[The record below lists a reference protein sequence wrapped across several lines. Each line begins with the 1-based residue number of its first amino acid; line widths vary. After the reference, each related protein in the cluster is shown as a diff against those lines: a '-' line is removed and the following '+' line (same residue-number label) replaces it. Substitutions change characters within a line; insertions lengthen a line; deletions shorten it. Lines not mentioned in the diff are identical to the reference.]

1 MIIVMVIVFL
11 LFDVLTQGRMH
22 YAQNLSNLLLQNA
35 YVVVLACGMLLC
47 ILTGGNIDLSVG
59 AIVCMVGALGA
70 KMLSTTSIPAVAVI
84 LICLVLGT
92 VIGVFQGYM
101 REIREKDSKVIIIIL
116 TAYDKFD
123 YAKDALSLG
132 AFDFLT
138 KPVSKSAIIDVVTR
152 AAGQIEKEKE
162 EKILNLRMRE
172 KLETVVPIIES
183 GYISSVI
190 LQNDESD
197 ESVHYRE
204 LLNIQQENGYALLIR
219 FGEELKNGVLT
230 NSVGMNVRAQ
240 QFYTEMRE
248 IIKERY
254 NCYVGPVMEK
264 TPLPDDVVYV
274 PGLKELEE
282 TVAGKE
288 LGKRFF
294 GGLPIQIGYC
304 NGHNKLLNAVEYHR
318 NSEINIAMTD
328 MIVMFK
334 AGRKANELGHIVL
347 LDPVGAGAS
356 RLRTDTAKK
365 LLKEIRFD
373 AVRGN
378 ISEIK
383 ALCLGTGGTHGVDA
397 AAVDAVTEETLDQ
410 AVQFVKEAAAG
421 FGCIAAVTGAIDL
434 VSDGKSC
441 YVIRNGRPEMSGI
454 TGTGCQLSALMTA
467 CLTANPDR
475 KLEAAAAAVCA
486 MGLAG
491 EIGHKAMRGI
501 CVSAADAA

>member
-1 MIIVMVIVFL
+1 MKAVWDKTRANTPLVHNITNYVTVN
-11 LFDVLTQGRMH
+11 DVANIL
-22 YAQNLSNLLLQNA
+22 
-35 YVVVLACGMLLC
+35 LACGGSPIMSDDEDEVEE
-47 ILTGGNIDLSVG
+47 I
-59 AIVCMVGALGA
+59 
-70 KMLSTTSIPAVAVI
+70 TSI
-84 LICLVLGT
+84 CG
-92 VIGVFQGYM
+92 G
-101 REIREKDSKVIIIIL
+101 
-116 TAYDKFD
+116 
-123 YAKDALSLG
+123 
-132 AFDFLT
+132 
-138 KPVSKSAIIDVVTR
+138 
-152 AAGQIEKEKE
+152 
-162 EKILNLRMRE
+162 
-172 KLETVVPIIES
+172 
-183 GYISSVI
+183 
-190 LQNDESD
+190 
-197 ESVHYRE
+197 
-204 LLNIQQENGYALLIR
+204 LNINI
-219 FGEELKNGVLT
+219 
-230 NSVGMNVRAQ
+230 
-240 QFYTEMRE
+240 
-248 IIKERY
+248 
-254 NCYVGPVMEK
+254 GP
-264 TPLPDDVVYV
+264 
-274 PGLKELEE
+274 
-282 TVAGKE
+282 
-288 LGKRFF
+288 
-294 GGLPIQIGYC
+294 
-304 NGHNKLLNAVEYHR
+304 LNR
-318 NSEINIAMTD
+318 NTIPS
-328 MIVMFK
+328 MFK

-491 EIGHKAMRGI
+491 EIGHKAMLPGDGNSTYRNRI
-501 CVSAADAA
+501 IDAVSLLDGAALEEGARYEIR